1 LSLQRAASAIRE
13 PVRHAGSALRHL
25 ADQAFARAAGAPL
38 VPGNA
43 IRLLRDAREN
53 YPAWLDAIH
62 SARRTIHFES
72 YIIHE
77 DDEGRRFAEALA
89 ARARAGLRVRLIYDW
104 LGALGKTSRRFWRT
118 LAAAGVEVRCF
129 NPPRLD
135 SPLGW
140 LSRDHRKMIAMD
152 GQVAF
157 VTGLCVGRMWVGDP
171 GRGVAPWRD
180 TGVEVR
186 GPAVADIERAF
197 ADSWSVTGP
206 AIPPS
211 EVPGGHPHPPVGDV
225 ALRVVASVP
234 NTAGLY
240 RLDLLVAAV
249 ARKSLWLTDAYYAGV
264 TPYVQALRAAAA
276 DGVDVRLLVPGPTD
290 IPILR
295 PISQAGYRPLLEG
308 GVRVFEWNGPML
320 HAKTAVADGRWAR
333 VGSSNLN
340 LASWL
345 SNWELDVVVEDES
358 FARAME
364 ATYLDDLANATEI
377 VLAGGRI
384 RPPRRAWRTRQAGG
398 ATSSQGGSMSRAAA
412 GALRL
417 GNSVGAALT
426 SHRVLGPAE
435 ARIAGASAV
444 LLLVLA
450 VTAAW
455 WPRLIAG
462 PVSAAAGWV
471 AIALFV
477 RAFRLRRGRQRRD
490 TAVSDTPPADPRERS

>member
-1 LSLQRAASAIRE
+1 LHRAGRAIWE
-13 PVRHAGSALRHL
+13 PTRHAGAALRHL
-25 ADQAFARAAGAPL
+25 ADQAFSRAAGAPL
-38 VPGNA
+38 VPGNSV
-43 IRLLRDAREN
+43 RLLCDAREN

-89 ARARAGLRVRLIYDW
+89 ARARAGVQVRLIYDW

-118 LAAAGVEVRCF
+118 LAAAGAEVRCF

-140 LSRDHRKMIAMD
+140 LSRDHRKMISVD

-171 GRGVAPWRD
+171 SRGIAPWRD

-197 ADSWSVTGP
+197 ADVWSVTGP
-206 AIPPS
+206 PMPPLG
-211 EVPGGHPHPPVGDV
+211 VPSGHPHPPVGDV

-295 PISQAGYRPLLEG
+295 PISQAGYRPLLEA

-358 FARAME
+358 FAQAME
-364 ATYLDDLANATEI
+364 ATYRHDLANATEI
-377 VLAGGRI
+377 VLEGGRI
-384 RPPRRAWRTRQAGG
+384 LPPRRARRSRQPGG
-398 ATSSQGGSMSRAAA
+398 AASSQGGSMSRAAA

-426 SHRVLGPAE
+426 NHRVLGPAE
-435 ARIAGASAV
+435 AHIAGAGAV

-455 WPRLIAG
+455 WPRLVAVPIS
-462 PVSAAAGWV
+462 VAAGWV
-471 AIALFV
+471 AIELFV
-477 RAFRLRRGRQRRD
+477 RALRLRRGRQHRD
-490 TAVSDTPPADPRERS
+490 TPSSGPPTADPSGRS